1 MKTIEEE
8 IRSVVRSE
16 LLAAFGSFKR
26 RGPGRGPGRPKGSKN
41 KKKPGTKL
49 PDYSEKP

>member
-16 LLAAFGSFKR
+16 LLAVFGSFK
-26 RGPGRGPGRPKGSKN
+26 RPKGSKN
-41 KKKPGTKL
+41 KKKHRSKDSAKVAQRL
-49 PDYSEKP
+49 SKKR

>member
-16 LLAAFGSFKR
+16 LLAVFGSFKR
-26 RGPGRGPGRPKGSKN
+26 RGPGRPKGGKNKHWSKN
-41 KKKPGTKL
+41 PAKVSQRLSKKR
-49 PDYSEKP
+49 